1 MEVDDGAVEVII
13 RPDWKCNVPVVT
25 QSITADVIRVIT
37 VIFPF
42 CRVCELVGVARAVR
56 GADVVVAIGSVAAA
70 LWLFL
75 KDGLTKK

>member
-1 MEVDDGAVEVII
+1 MQC
-13 RPDWKCNVPVVT
+13 PSCYPVHRSSGRNT
-25 QSITADVIRVIT
+25 CRHI

-70 LWLFL
+70 LWLFAVVGHFL
-75 KDGLTKK
+75 EVEAGVRISGSV